1 MEAEIKGMELLSTS
15 GVVSMA
21 GTKKTLKTNQPNTL
35 KHVLLFNSPPEISL
49 SGVLDFKHEVLG
61 FLTSL
66 VAFHIQMTAEDG
78 AEDFFSCFHP
88 LGRINLEKTEL
99 RRSGEGGRSL
109 MLALNGNCCIRCSPG
124 PLQFPR

>member
-1 MEAEIKGMELLSTS
+1 MELLSTS

-21 GTKKTLKTNQPNTL
+21 GTKKPLKTNQPNTL

-78 AEDFFSCFHP
+78 AEDFFSCLHP

-99 RRSGEGGRSL
+99 R
-109 MLALNGNCCIRCSPG
+109 
-124 PLQFPR
+124 